1 MNQRSLRVKIM
12 SGALAIVLLSSCAG
26 TPPLGGE
33 AGQGLQVVN
42 ATEMSPPLGI
52 DTSVPQRPYLLG
64 PSDEILVDVIGVDE
78 LKERKFQ
85 LDGAGNVSIPL
96 AGTLNA
102 AGKTAE
108 QFGQQVALRLR
119 QSYVREPLV
128 SVNLSEARSRYVT
141 IDGQVAKPG
150 NYPVVGRTS
159 LMQAV
164 ARAEGTGEFA
174 KLSDVVIFRTVGADQ
189 MVALYDLGAIRR
201 GAYADPEVFSGDV
214 IVVGEARG
222 RRMFQQ
228 IVQAG
233 TLLVSPVVALIQR
246 R

>member
-1 MNQRSLRVKIM
+1 MIKRSSGVKIM
-12 SGALAIVLLSSCAG
+12 SGALAIALLSGCAG
-26 TPPLGGE
+26 TPPLGGG
-33 AGQGLQVVN
+33 AGQGLQVVD
-42 ATEMSPPLGI
+42 ATEMPAPAGV
-52 DTSVPQRPYLLG
+52 DTSNPQRPYLLG

-78 LKERKFQ
+78 LKDRKFQ
-85 LDGAGNVSIPL
+85 LDGSGNVSIPL

-102 AGKTAE
+102 AGQTPD
-108 QFGQQVALRLR
+108 QFGQQVALRLS
-119 QSYVREPLV
+119 QNYVREPLV
-128 SVNLSEARSRYVT
+128 SINLSEARSRYVT

-150 NYPVVGRTS
+150 NYPVVGKTS
-159 LMQAV
+159 LMQSV
-164 ARAEGTGEFA
+164 ARAEGAGEFA
-174 KLSDVVIFRTVGADQ
+174 KLSDVVVFRAVGADQ

-201 GAYADPEVFSGDV
+201 GAYRDPEVFSGDV
-214 IVVGEARG
+214 IVVGEARN

>member
-1 MNQRSLRVKIM
+1 MRISDWSSDVVLFRS
-12 SGALAIVLLSSCAG
+12 
-26 TPPLGGE
+26 
-33 AGQGLQVVN
+33 
-42 ATEMSPPLGI
+42 
-52 DTSVPQRPYLLG
+52 
-64 PSDEILVDVIGVDE
+64 
-78 LKERKFQ
+78 
-85 LDGAGNVSIPL
+85 
-96 AGTLNA
+96 
-102 AGKTAE
+102 
-108 QFGQQVALRLR
+108 QVALRLR

-150 NYPVVGRTS
+150 NYPVVGKTS

-201 GAYADPEVFSGDV
+201 GAYGDPEIFSGDV
-214 IVVGEARG
+214 NVVGEARG
-222 RRMFQQ
+222 RRMFQH

-233 TLLVSPVVALIQR
+233 NFHVSPVVALIQCR
-246 R
+246 

>member
-1 MNQRSLRVKIM
+1 MIQRSLGVKVM
-12 SGALAIVLLSSCAG
+12 PCTFALAMLAGCAG
-26 TPPLGGE
+26 APPLGGN
-33 AGQGLQVVN
+33 AGEGLQVVD
-42 ATEMSPPLGI
+42 ATEMPAPSGV
-52 DTSVPQRPYLLG
+52 DTADPRRPYLLG

-85 LDGAGNVSIPL
+85 LDGSGSVSIPL

-102 AGKTAE
+102 TDQTVD
-108 QFGQQVALRLR
+108 QFAQQVALRLR
-119 QSYVREPLV
+119 QGYVREPLV
-128 SVNLSEARSRYVT
+128 SINLSEARSRYVT
-141 IDGQVAKPG
+141 VDGQVAKPG
-150 NYPVVGRTS
+150 NYPVVGKTS
-159 LMQAV
+159 LMQAI
-164 ARAEGTGEFA
+164 ARAEGAAEFA
-174 KLSDVVIFRTVGADQ
+174 KLSDVVIFRTVGTDQ

-201 GAYADPEVFSGDV
+201 GVYRDPEVFSGDV
-214 IVVGEARG
+214 VVVGEARG